1 MSLKV
6 KLVSIFL
13 AMILVI
19 IASLSVVILHKSN
32 NMQRNTAFQYAEVL
46 AKANSIEIQ
55 RRIESFT
62 DYANILSQLFSS
74 YETTSEKLRRDSF
87 NDIMES
93 TLQQNERII
102 GIWSAWLP
110 NTIDS
115 YDADLGQ
122 YQAFYTRRNTG
133 QVELI
138 QAGYEGWKGYLA
150 EMTSKPEIASPV
162 WRDVFGHGNVP
173 VIAVMYPIKNSNGS
187 LVGLVGI
194 NYITNM
200 QQIVDDLVQEVYGG
214 KGFAGVYTNEGV
226 IVAHYIKEQIKDNIR
241 NNAGEKE
248 LLGDHHE
255 RVVSSIRN
263 GGEFGHPVVEVR
275 YSPVLKTN
283 LHLIYQPVLI
293 SGMDTPWSLMLGI
306 PMHEITQP
314 VRSMT
319 IFTIIFS
326 VIILLAAAIITFITA
341 RRIIRPIT
349 RVTETLKDISEGE
362 GDLTKRIINNSK
374 DEVGDLSRYFNL
386 TLDKIRDLIVSI
398 RNEAEKLS
406 QTGQDLA
413 NDMNETASA
422 MNEITSIIQ
431 SIKGR
436 VINQSASV
444 SETHATMEQ
453 LTANINKLDGHVDN
467 QNNNVNQASAAIEE
481 MVANINSVTNTL
493 VSNSTNVK
501 ILLEASEVGSAGLND
516 MAADI
521 KEITKESQGLLEI
534 NKVISDIAGQTNL
547 LSMNAAIE
555 AAHAGEAG
563 KGFAVVAD
571 EIRKLAES
579 SSEQSRTIKNVLT
592 KMKDAIDKI
601 SASAENVLNNFEAI
615 DTSVRVVA
623 KQEENIRSAMEEQ
636 GQGSKQVLSGISE
649 VTEISRQVKSGSN
662 EMLNGAKEVITESTN
677 LEMVTQEITMG
688 MNEMASGAEQINISV
703 NHINDISA
711 RTSQGIDTLLK
722 EVSRFKV
729 N

>member
-1 MSLKV
+1 MNLKA
-6 KLVSIFL
+6 KLISIIL

-19 IASLSVVILHKSN
+19 IGSLSVVILHKSN
-32 NMQRNTAFQYAEVL
+32 NMQRKTAFQYAEVL
-46 AKANSIEIQ
+46 AKANSVEIQ

-62 DYANILSQLFSS
+62 DYANILSQLFSA
-74 YETTSEKLRRDSF
+74 YETTEENLRRDSF

-110 NTIDS
+110 NSIDNL
-115 YDADLGQ
+115 DAKLGQ
-122 YQAFYTRRNTG
+122 YQTFYTRRNTG
-133 QVELI
+133 QVELVK
-138 QAGYEGWKGYLA
+138 AGYEGWKGYLA
-150 EMTSKPEIASPV
+150 EMTGKPEIASPV
-162 WRDVFGHGNVP
+162 WRDVFGQGNVP

-187 LVGLVGI
+187 LVGLIGI

-200 QQIVDDLVQEVYGG
+200 QQIVDDLVHEVYGG

-226 IVAHYIKEQIKDNIR
+226 IVAHYAKEWIKDNIR

-255 RVVSSIRN
+255 RVVNSIKN
-263 GGEFGHPVVEVR
+263 GGENGHPVVETR

-283 LHLIYQPVLI
+283 LHLIYEPVVI

-306 PMHEITQP
+306 PMLEITQP

-319 IFTIIFS
+319 YFTIIFS
-326 VIILLAAAIITFITA
+326 VIILLAAAIITFFVS
-341 RRIIRPIT
+341 RRIVRPIT

-386 TLDKIRDLIVSI
+386 TLDKIRDLVVII

-422 MNEITSIIQ
+422 MNEITSTIQ

-453 LTANINKLDGHVDN
+453 LTANINKLDGHVEN
-467 QNNNVNQASAAIEE
+467 QNINVNQASAAIEE
-481 MVANINSVTNTL
+481 MVANIQSVTKTL
-493 VSNSTNVK
+493 VSNSSNVK
-501 ILLEASEVGSAGLND
+501 ILLEASEVGSAGLNE

-521 KEITKESQGLLEI
+521 KEITNESQGLLEI
-534 NKVISDIAGQTNL
+534 NKVISDIASQTNL

-555 AAHAGEAG
+555 AAHAGDAG
-563 KGFAVVAD
+563 RGFAVVAD

-579 SSEQSRTIKNVLT
+579 SSEQSRTIKNVLM
-592 KMKDAIDKI
+592 KMKNAIDKI
-601 SASAENVLNNFEAI
+601 SASAENVLTNFEAI
-615 DTSVRVVA
+615 DTSVRIVA
-623 KQEENIRSAMEEQ
+623 KQEENIRGAMEEQ

-662 EMLNGAKEVITESTN
+662 EMLSGAKEVITESTN

-711 RTSQGIDTLLK
+711 RTSQGINTLLK